1 MTYARIYPENAMTF
15 DKAGPLITELL
26 RNDKF
31 FNSNEFCD
39 YYKDELSESFQCGLD
54 VEKLSFKVKERNH
67 LEIDENYWLIIGLK
81 RTNSEIISKN
91 SIEDSDIIY
100 GDFGI
105 NLSIETQPY
114 SLIPLFT
121 LLLMTLIVY
130 LGFLRKYHLR
140 LFALK

>member
-15 DKAGPLITELL
+15 DKAGPLISELL
-26 RNDKF
+26 RNDDF
-31 FNSNEFCD
+31 FNSNEDCN
-39 YYKDELSESFQCGLD
+39 YKDDLSESFQCGLD
-54 VEKLSFKVKERNH
+54 VEKLSFKVKETKH
-67 LEIDENYWLIIGLK
+67 LDIDENYWLIIGLK

-91 SIEDSDIIY
+91 FIENSDIIY

-114 SLIPLFT
+114 SLIPLLT